1 MSLCCGI
8 ASILPDEELW
18 HIHRRRKEVLIDY
31 VRQRLRH
38 QYLRQ
43 GASPGQSDELEQVLI
58 PDALTIG
65 FARRFATYKRATLIL
80 RDLDRLGRI
89 LNNAERPVQILFA
102 GKAHP
107 ADEPGKALVEQ
118 VYHLSRS
125 DEFRDNIIF
134 LENYDMDMAR
144 YLVSGADLWLNTPIR
159 PYEASGTSGQKAAL
173 NGLPNCR
180 ILDGWW
186 AEGYNGK
193 NGWAIGQEREYDND
207 DERDEADSQ
216 SLFALLEGQIIPT

>member
-1 MSLCCGI
+1 
-8 ASILPDEELW
+8 
-18 HIHRRRKEVLIDY
+18 
-31 VRQRLRH
+31 
-38 QYLRQ
+38 
-43 GASPGQSDELEQVLI
+43 
-58 PDALTIG
+58 
-65 FARRFATYKRATLIL
+65 
-80 RDLDRLGRI
+80 
-89 LNNAERPVQILFA
+89 
-102 GKAHP
+102 
-107 ADEPGKALVEQ
+107 
-118 VYHLSRS
+118 
-125 DEFRDNIIF
+125 
-134 LENYDMDMAR
+134 MDMAR

-186 AEGYNGK
+186 AEGYNGN